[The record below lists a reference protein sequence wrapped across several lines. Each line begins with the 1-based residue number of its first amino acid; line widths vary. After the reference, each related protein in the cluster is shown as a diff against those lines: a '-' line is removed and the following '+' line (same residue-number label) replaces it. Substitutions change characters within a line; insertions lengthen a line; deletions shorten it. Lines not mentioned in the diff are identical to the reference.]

1 MSIFGVYPTHNESD
15 STILYVPDKEL
26 MKDRREPVDTSG
38 QTSTTDFNQSFF
50 WNRYISIVN
59 MSMEKI

>member
-1 MSIFGVYPTHNESD
+1 MSIFGVYPTLNESD

-38 QTSTTDFNQSFF
+38 QTCTNDFNESFF